1 MKILRCEMARQELV
15 DFLLT
20 VDKQHIIDLVD
31 IITNFG
37 KGRSTLNSTVKDVLI
52 LAKESNRNFTK
63 DEINLLLIEFQKY
76 GGDTF
81 ANAIR
86 SKDNLITYHEI
97 LNDVFKL
104 LIGDKNQLNNEKKEQ
119 KIIQTLF
126 STKWESIPFEDR
138 YKKSI
143 DMGKIISK
151 NITDGIKN
159 KSLINYTSN
168 ILTRGNPLGIIGSFA
183 LGLSSPALQITIPFV
198 VQISWLKMMKQN
210 YWDKQEIESVKIL
223 SNQDLLITDAA
234 DKDVILSLTE
244 YTEPPKIKNE
254 FNESNISSFNQLFSN
269 IPSLATKFETVK
281 NQIVSINID
290 PRKLTLAK
298 DGNGLRGMVHG
309 VNKDGK
315 FGVTEN
321 VRIFESN
328 TLKQVINSGV
338 IFNLASTVVAQK
350 HLADINEKLKEIQKG
365 INEIRHFQEDE
376 RRSKIDTTI
385 KLLKLVSEHMTGY
398 GQETPIFNENKGRLQ
413 KGLDD
418 NLAIKSH
425 LEKDLHRVFEQIC
438 NIKFD
443 SFMGMNNSG
452 DVKSMIK
459 RMKEWDKYYES
470 YQLCCNVVMMTYAIL
485 YMGNANKINKEF
497 YSNELKTFVSDTDK
511 FISSR
516 VTKIQEHFRQANK
529 NAQGITNFESST
541 LAYEVL
547 FDRCNED
554 FKLYQQELIQQLTR
568 IATSATTPMPFKA
581 TLLIENGKIQ
591 GGQFLLD
598 QTKE

>member
-1 MKILRCEMARQELV
+1 MKILRCEMTRQELV

-31 IITNFG
+31 IITDFG

-76 GGDTF
+76 GGNTF
-81 ANAIR
+81 ANTLR
-86 SKDNLITYHEI
+86 SKDDLVSYHEI
-97 LNDVFKL
+97 LNDVFEL
-104 LIGDKNQLNNEKKEQ
+104 LIGNKNQLTNEEKEQ

-126 STKWESIPFEDR
+126 STEWESIPFEDR

-143 DMGKIISK
+143 GIGKIISK

-159 KSLINYTSN
+159 NSLIN

-183 LGLSSPALQITIPFV
+183 LGGLSSPALRITIPFV

-321 VRIFESN
+321 VRIFEAN

-365 INEIRHFQEDE
+365 INEIRHFLEDE

-485 YMGNANKINKEF
+485 YTGNANKINKEF

-511 FISSR
+511 FISCR
-516 VTKIQEHFRQANK
+516 VTKIQEHLRQASK
-529 NAQGITNFESST
+529 NAKGITNFDSST
-541 LAYEVL
+541 LAYEAL
-547 FDRCNED
+547 FHRCNED
-554 FKLYQQELIQQLTR
+554 FKYYQQELIQQLTQ
-568 IATSATTPMPFKA
+568 ISASATAPMPFKA

-591 GGQFLLD
+591 GGQFLFDEAL
-598 QTKE
+598 KRRS

>member
-31 IITNFG
+31 IITDFG

-76 GGDTF
+76 GGNTF
-81 ANAIR
+81 VNAIR

-104 LIGDKNQLNNEKKEQ
+104 LIGDKNQLTNEEKEQ

-126 STKWESIPFEDR
+126 STEWESILFEDR

-151 NITDGIKN
+151 NITDGI
-159 KSLINYTSN
+159 
-168 ILTRGNPLGIIGSFA
+168 IGGFA
-183 LGLSSPALQITIPFV
+183 LGLSSPALRITIPFV

-321 VRIFESN
+321 VRIFEAN

-385 KLLKLVSEHMTGY
+385 KLLKSVSEHMTVY
-398 GQETPIFNENKGRLQ
+398 EQETPIFNENKGRLQ

-425 LEKDLHRVFEQIC
+425 LEKDLHRIFEQIC

-443 SFMGMNNSG
+443 SFMGRNNSS

-485 YMGNANKINKEF
+485 YTGNANKINKEF

-511 FISSR
+511 FISCR
-516 VTKIQEHFRQANK
+516 VTKIQEHLRQASK
-529 NAQGITNFESST
+529 NAKGITNFDSST
-541 LAYEVL
+541 LAYEAL
-547 FDRCNED
+547 FHRCNED
-554 FKLYQQELIQQLTR
+554 FKYYQQELIQQLTQ
-568 IATSATTPMPFKA
+568 ISASATAPMPFKA

-591 GGQFLLD
+591 GGQFLFDEALARRS
-598 QTKE
+598 

>member
-31 IITNFG
+31 IITDFG

-76 GGDTF
+76 GGNTF
-81 ANAIR
+81 VNAIR

-104 LIGDKNQLNNEKKEQ
+104 LIGDKNQLTNEEKEQ

-126 STKWESIPFEDR
+126 STEWESILFEDR

-151 NITDGIKN
+151 NITDGI
-159 KSLINYTSN
+159 
-168 ILTRGNPLGIIGSFA
+168 IGGFA
-183 LGLSSPALQITIPFV
+183 LGLSSPALRITIPFV

-321 VRIFESN
+321 VRIFEAN

-385 KLLKLVSEHMTGY
+385 KLLKSVSEHMTVY
-398 GQETPIFNENKGRLQ
+398 EQETPIFNENKGRLQ

-443 SFMGMNNSG
+443 SFMGRNNSS

-485 YMGNANKINKEF
+485 YTGNANKINKEF

-511 FISSR
+511 FISCR
-516 VTKIQEHFRQANK
+516 VTKIQEHLRQASK
-529 NAQGITNFESST
+529 NAKGITNFDSST
-541 LAYEVL
+541 LAYEAL
-547 FDRCNED
+547 FHRCNED
-554 FKLYQQELIQQLTR
+554 FKYYQQELIQQLTQ
-568 IATSATTPMPFKA
+568 ISASATAPMPFKA

-591 GGQFLLD
+591 GGQFLFDEALARRS
-598 QTKE
+598 

>member
-31 IITNFG
+31 IITDFG

-97 LNDVFKL
+97 LNDVFEL
-104 LIGDKNQLNNEKKEQ
+104 LIGDKNQLTNEEKEQ

-126 STKWESIPFEDR
+126 STEWESIPFEDR

-159 KSLINYTSN
+159 NSLINITSKV
-168 ILTRGNPLGIIGSFA
+168 LTKVNPLGIIGSFA
-183 LGLSSPALQITIPFV
+183 LGLSSPALRITIPFV
-198 VQISWLKMMKQN
+198 VQIAWLKMMKQN
-210 YWDKQEIESVKIL
+210 YWDKHEIESVKIL
-223 SNQDLLITDAA
+223 SNQNLIIADAA
-234 DKDVILSLTE
+234 DEDVILSLTE

-254 FNESNISSFNQLFSN
+254 FNESNISIFNQLFSN

-315 FGVTEN
+315 FGVVEN
-321 VRIFESN
+321 VRIFEAN
-328 TLKQVINSGV
+328 TLKQFINSGV

-376 RRSKIDTTI
+376 RRSKIDTTV
-385 KLLKLVSEHMTGY
+385 KLLKLVSEHMTVY
-398 GQETPIFNENKGRLQ
+398 EQETPIFNENKVRLQ
-413 KGLDD
+413 NGLDD

-438 NIKFD
+438 SIKFD
-443 SFMGMNNSG
+443 SFIGRNNSS
-452 DVKSMIK
+452 DVKSMI
-459 RMKEWDKYYES
+459 
-470 YQLCCNVVMMTYAIL
+470 AIL
-485 YMGNANKINKEF
+485 YTGNTNKINKEF

-516 VTKIQEHFRQANK
+516 VTKIQEHLRQANK

-547 FDRCNED
+547 FNRCNED

>member
-1 MKILRCEMARQELV
+1 MARQELV

-126 STKWESIPFEDR
+126 STKWESIPFEDG

-159 KSLINYTSN
+159 KSLIDYTSN

-183 LGLSSPALQITIPFV
+183 LGLSSPALRITIPFV

>member
-1 MKILRCEMARQELV
+1 MARQELV

-31 IITNFG
+31 IITDFG

-63 DEINLLLIEFQKY
+63 YEINLLLIELQKY
-76 GGDTF
+76 GGNTF
-81 ANAIR
+81 VNAIR

-104 LIGDKNQLNNEKKEQ
+104 LIGDKNQLTNEEKEQ

-126 STKWESIPFEDR
+126 STEWESILFEDR

-151 NITDGIKN
+151 NITDGI
-159 KSLINYTSN
+159 
-168 ILTRGNPLGIIGSFA
+168 IGGFA
-183 LGLSSPALQITIPFV
+183 LGLSSPALRITIPFV

-321 VRIFESN
+321 VRIFEAN

-385 KLLKLVSEHMTGY
+385 KLLKSVSEHMTVY
-398 GQETPIFNENKGRLQ
+398 EQETPIFNENKGRLQ

-443 SFMGMNNSG
+443 SFMGRNNSS

-485 YMGNANKINKEF
+485 YTGNANKINKEF

-511 FISSR
+511 FISCR
-516 VTKIQEHFRQANK
+516 VTKIQEHLRQASK
-529 NAQGITNFESST
+529 NAKGITNFDSST
-541 LAYEVL
+541 LAYEAL
-547 FDRCNED
+547 FHRCNED
-554 FKLYQQELIQQLTR
+554 FKYYQQELIQQLTQ
-568 IATSATTPMPFKA
+568 ISASATAPMPFKA

-591 GGQFLLD
+591 GGQFLFDEALARRS
-598 QTKE
+598 

>member
-1 MKILRCEMARQELV
+1 MKILRYEMARQELV

-31 IITNFG
+31 IITDFG

-76 GGDTF
+76 GGNTF
-81 ANAIR
+81 VNAIR

-104 LIGDKNQLNNEKKEQ
+104 LIGDKNQLTNEEKEQ

-126 STKWESIPFEDR
+126 STEWESILFEDI

-151 NITDGIKN
+151 NITDGI
-159 KSLINYTSN
+159 
-168 ILTRGNPLGIIGSFA
+168 IGGFA
-183 LGLSSPALQITIPFV
+183 LGLSSPALRITIPFV

-321 VRIFESN
+321 VRIFEAN

-365 INEIRHFQEDE
+365 INEIRHFLEDE

-470 YQLCCNVVMMTYAIL
+470 YQLCCNVVMMMYAIL

-511 FISSR
+511 FISCR
-516 VTKIQEHFRQANK
+516 VTKIQEHLRQASK
-529 NAQGITNFESST
+529 NAKGITNFDSST
-541 LAYEVL
+541 LAYEAL
-547 FDRCNED
+547 FHRCNED
-554 FKLYQQELIQQLTR
+554 FKYYQQELIQQLTQ
-568 IATSATTPMPFKA
+568 ISASATAPMPFKA

-591 GGQFLLD
+591 GGQFLFDEAL
-598 QTKE
+598 ERRS

>member
-1 MKILRCEMARQELV
+1 MKILGCKMARQKLV

-20 VDKQHIIDLVD
+20 VDKRHIIDLVD
-31 IITNFG
+31 IVTDFG
-37 KGRSTLNSTVKDVLI
+37 NGRSTLNSSVKDVLI
-52 LAKESNRNFTK
+52 FAKESNRNFTNE
-63 DEINLLLIEFQKY
+63 EINLLLIEFQKY
-76 GGDTF
+76 GGNTF
-81 ANAIR
+81 ANTLR
-86 SKDNLITYHEI
+86 SKDDLVSYHEI
-97 LNDVFKL
+97 LNDVFEL
-104 LIGDKNQLNNEKKEQ
+104 LTGNKNQLTNEEKEQ

-126 STKWESIPFEDR
+126 CNDWESLSFQER
-138 YKKSI
+138 YKKSVDI
-143 DMGKIISK
+143 RKVISK
-151 NITDGIKN
+151 NVTENFVNITSKF
-159 KSLINYTSN
+159 LRR
-168 ILTRGNPLGIIGSFA
+168 LTPFGIIESLA
-183 LGLSSPALQITIPFV
+183 LDLSSPALRITIPFV
-198 VQISWLKMMKQN
+198 VQIAWLKMMKQN
-210 YWDKQEIESVKIL
+210 YWDKHEIESVKIL
-223 SNQDLLITDAA
+223 SNQNLIIADAA
-234 DKDVILSLTE
+234 DEDVILSLTE

-254 FNESNISSFNQLFSN
+254 FNESNISIFNQLFSN
-269 IPSLATKFETVK
+269 IPLLATKFETVK
-281 NQIVSINID
+281 NQIVTINID

-315 FGVTEN
+315 FGVVEN
-321 VRIFESN
+321 VRIFEAN
-328 TLKQVINSGV
+328 TLKQFINSGV

-376 RRSKIDTTI
+376 RRSKIDTTV
-385 KLLKLVSEHMTGY
+385 KLLKLVSEHMTVY
-398 GQETPIFNENKGRLQ
+398 GQETPIFNENKVRLQ
-413 KGLDD
+413 NGLDD

-425 LEKDLHRVFEQIC
+425 LEKDLHRIFEQIC

-443 SFMGMNNSG
+443 SFIGRNNSS

-459 RMKEWDKYYES
+459 KMKEWDKYYES

-485 YMGNANKINKEF
+485 YTGNANKINKEF

-516 VTKIQEHFRQANK
+516 VTKIQEHLRQANK

-581 TLLIENGKIQ
+581 TLLIEHGKIQ

>member
-159 KSLINYTSN
+159 KSLIDYTSN

-183 LGLSSPALQITIPFV
+183 LGLSSPALRITIPFV

-470 YQLCCNVVMMTYAIL
+470 YQL
-485 YMGNANKINKEF
+485 
-497 YSNELKTFVSDTDK
+497 
-511 FISSR
+511 
-516 VTKIQEHFRQANK
+516 
-529 NAQGITNFESST
+529 
-541 LAYEVL
+541 
-547 FDRCNED
+547 
-554 FKLYQQELIQQLTR
+554 
-568 IATSATTPMPFKA
+568 
-581 TLLIENGKIQ
+581 
-591 GGQFLLD
+591 
-598 QTKE
+598 